1 MTNTHPTP
9 SQAERMIDELAL
21 SPEMEAW
28 LIGAIQEYTFAM
40 SALTGLYAKA
50 RPEKSH
56 VE

>member
-1 MTNTHPTP
+1 MIDCPTP
-9 SQAERMIDELAL
+9 SQAERMIDELSL

-40 SALTGLYAKA
+40 STLVGLYAKA
-50 RPEKSH
+50 HPEKAH